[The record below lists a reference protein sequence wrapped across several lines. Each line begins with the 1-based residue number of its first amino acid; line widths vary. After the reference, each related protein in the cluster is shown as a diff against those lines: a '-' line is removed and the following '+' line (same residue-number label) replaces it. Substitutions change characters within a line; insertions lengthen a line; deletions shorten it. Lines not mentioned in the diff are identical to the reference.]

1 MMGSEMTG
9 FERKVEFMS
18 YLWTVPP
25 TFRRRRT
32 RIGLVL
38 FALGASCL
46 SLAAQSATGG
56 VLVRLSEGDL
66 AGFEARH
73 NATGSQVGSN
83 HGLYLVQPTDGRSV
97 GAFKTEISGDKVV
110 SGTPEA
116 NAGLSFGTA
125 PVLDQSTVSVLNQ
138 STVSVLNSAATDF
151 YGSTVLQGFLAQPL
165 VAQINLNKVRSIAL
179 GGGVVVAD
187 IDNGVDPQHPALQGA
202 LTTGYNFISN
212 NADWSCYAN
221 QSTVSVLNQSTVS
234 VLNQSTVSVLNQ
246 STASVLNGSLVSST
260 DASFQALLTQYP
272 ELGHGTAV
280 ASLIHLVAP
289 GAKIMPLKAFGP
301 NGTGALADVVAA
313 IYFAVD
319 NGANVINLSFDTS
332 TKSTE
337 MQTAIQYAQ
346 RAGVVVAAS
355 AGNDGLDTVVYPAA
369 FQGVLNTAAV
379 DGKGSKASFS
389 NFGQTIKVAAPGVGL
404 IAAYPA
410 NHWAAVSGTSFA
422 APLVAGEAALLF
434 QYYWN
439 NHVIGQKIL
448 TSAERTA
455 EQQKT
460 EQEVDNQL
468 GHGLVDLYDALT
480 HAR

>member
-1 MMGSEMTG
+1 MRPSLIPPLPRRSGSRAG
-9 FERKVEFMS
+9 V
-18 YLWTVPP
+18 
-25 TFRRRRT
+25 
-32 RIGLVL
+32 VL
-38 FALGASCL
+38 LALTALCL
-46 SLAAQSATGG
+46 SAAAQSATG
-56 VLVRLSEGDL
+56 VLVRLSDGDL

-73 NATGSQVGSN
+73 NASGVQVGNN
-83 HGLYLVQPTDGRSV
+83 HGLYLVQPADGRDAAS
-97 GAFKTEISGDKVV
+97 FKTEISGDSQV
-110 SGTPEA
+110 SGTPES
-116 NAGLSFGTA
+116 NSSFSFGA
-125 PVLDQSTVSVLNQ
+125 NPALDQSTVSVLNQ
-138 STVSVLNSAATDF
+138 STVSVLNSVSTDF
-151 YGSTVLQGFLAQPL
+151 YGSTVLKGYLTQPL
-165 VAQINLNKVRSIAL
+165 VAQINLDKARSLAL

-187 IDNGVDPQHPALQGA
+187 IDNGVDPQHPSLQGA
-202 LTTGYNFISN
+202 LTTGYNFLSS

-246 STASVLNGSLVSST
+246 STVSVLNGSLVSST
-260 DASFQALLTQYP
+260 DPSFQALLAQYP
-272 ELGHGTAV
+272 EIGHGTSV

-289 GAKIMPLKAFGP
+289 AAKIMPLKAFGP
-301 NGTGALADVVAA
+301 DGSGALANIVAA

-319 NGANVINLSFDTS
+319 NGANVLNLSFDTT
-332 TKSTE
+332 TKSAE
-337 MQTAIQYAQ
+337 LQTAIRYAQ
-346 RAGVVVAAS
+346 QAGVVVAAS
-355 AGNDGLDTVVYPAA
+355 AGNDGLDTIVYPAA

-379 DGKGSKASFS
+379 DGKGAKASFS
-389 NFGQTIKVAAPGVGL
+389 NFGQSIKVAAPGVGL

-422 APLVAGEAALLF
+422 APLVSGEAALLF

-439 NHVIGQKIL
+439 NHVIGQRIL

-455 EQQKT
+455 TAQQT